1 MNGGTIGRLG
11 SDPNWGLTPN
21 RGYVRRVRD
30 RYLLPREH
38 GAYAQLGFPL
48 LSGLVLGAPGLAS
61 FLFAAAAIGLF
72 IANEPL
78 LLLLGVRGKRLQ
90 EELRVPAGRQ
100 LALRAGFGALAGLGA
115 FWLAP
120 DTARWLALVPALC
133 VAGLLPLVVAKRLKT
148 LGGECLA
155 AAAFAAMHLPVAA
168 SGGVTGLMLYGPPVL
183 WFVATIVST
192 LCVHAIKSRV
202 TGATPWV
209 QWVAP
214 LATRF
219 ALFAV
224 LVVTVTVPAWR
235 PVAVAACLPLA
246 GVLVLN
252 RLAPSTKRLKQVG
265 WTLVATQALALA
277 LLAAT
282 GT

>member
-1 MNGGTIGRLG
+1 VT
-11 SDPNWGLTPN
+11 
-21 RGYVRRVRD
+21 D

-48 LSGLVLGAPGLAS
+48 LGGLLLGSPGLAS
-61 FLFAAAAIGLF
+61 CLFAAAAVGLF
-72 IANEPL
+72 VANEPL

-90 EELRVPAGRQ
+90 DEARGPAGRQ
-100 LALRAGFGALAGLGA
+100 LALRAGLGTAAGLWA

-120 DTARWLALVPALC
+120 DAARWLALVPALC
-133 VAGLLPLVVAKRLKT
+133 VAGLLPMVMAKRLKT
-148 LGGECLA
+148 LAGESLA
-155 AAAFAAMHLPVAA
+155 AAAFASMHLPVAA
-168 SGGVTGLMLYGPPVL
+168 SGGVTGLMLYGPPIL
-183 WFVATIVST
+183 WFVATLVAT

-209 QWVAP
+209 QWAAP
-214 LATRF
+214 LAARF
-219 ALFAV
+219 ALFAA
-224 LVVTVTVPAWR
+224 LVVTATVPAWR
-235 PVAVAACLPLA
+235 PVALAACLPLA
-246 GVLVLN
+246 GVVVLN

-265 WTLVATQALALA
+265 WTMVATQALALA